1 MVYHWAL
8 LADLKAATRQTT
20 YLDRVYDIR
29 QRENKC
35 PTFFLFVFFFFFLE
49 RAIET
54 FQQHS
59 PMDPESLEVKVAVTL
74 VFIIQTAPDIKK
86 NLQTVERLCKKSL
99 RDLVIV
105 VERVFNRR
113 DYTREADKRTKATE
127 LRTHM

>member
-1 MVYHWAL
+1 MPY
-8 LADLKAATRQTT
+8 R
-20 YLDRVYDIR
+20 
-29 QRENKC
+29 
-35 PTFFLFVFFFFFLE
+35 FFLE

-59 PMDPESLEVKVAVTL
+59 PMDPESLKVKAVTL
-74 VFIIQTAPDIKK
+74 AFIIQTAPDIKK

-113 DYTREADKRTKATE
+113 ETIQEKQIKRQKQQT
-127 LRTHM
+127 

>member
-1 MVYHWAL
+1 MTLGSKKINAL
-8 LADLKAATRQTT
+8 QL
-20 YLDRVYDIR
+20 
-29 QRENKC
+29 
-35 PTFFLFVFFFFFLE
+35 FLE

-113 DYTREADKRTKATE
+113 ETIQEKQIKRQKQQT
-127 LRTHM
+127 

>member
-1 MVYHWAL
+1 MPY
-8 LADLKAATRQTT
+8 R
-20 YLDRVYDIR
+20 
-29 QRENKC
+29 
-35 PTFFLFVFFFFFLE
+35 FFLE

-74 VFIIQTAPDIKK
+74 AFIIQTAPDIKK
-86 NLQTVERLCKKSL
+86 NLQTVERFRKKSL

-105 VERVFNRR
+105 AERVFNRT

-127 LRTHM
+127 LRTRKDPVGSHRQTKRL

>member
-1 MVYHWAL
+1 MPYS
-8 LADLKAATRQTT
+8 
-20 YLDRVYDIR
+20 
-29 QRENKC
+29 
-35 PTFFLFVFFFFFLE
+35 FFLE

-86 NLQTVERLCKKSL
+86 NLQTVERLRKKSL

-105 VERVFNRR
+105 AERVFNR
-113 DYTREADKRTKATE
+113 TE
-127 LRTHM
+127 TIQEKQLKGQKQQT